1 MKNFFLAV
9 VCVFSFSIAFA
20 QKSLLPVDAGSKI
33 HFVIKNF
40 GINTGGDFTGMKG
53 DIKFNSA
60 NPGESAFDVTVDSKT
75 VDTDNGSR
83 DSHLRDED
91 YFNAD
96 KYPVIRLKSTKVE
109 GTNKANTYMFTGNLT
124 MKGFAKPVHFLFT
137 ATAQNGGYLFAG
149 DFEINRRDFGVG
161 GNSAVLNDNVKVS
174 ISALAK

>member
-9 VCVFSFSIAFA
+9 LCVCSFSVGFA
-20 QKSLLPVDAGSKI
+20 QKNLLPVDAGSKI

-40 GINTGGDFTGMKG
+40 GLNTGGDFSGMKG
-53 DIKFNSA
+53 TIKFDGA
-60 NPGESAFDVTVDSKT
+60 KPGESVFDVTVDSKT

-83 DSHLRDED
+83 DNHLQEED
-91 YFNAD
+91 YFNAS
-96 KYPVIRLKSTKVE
+96 KFPVIRIQSTKIE

-124 MKGFAKPVHFLFT
+124 MKGVTKPVHFLFT
-137 ATAQNGGYLFAG
+137 ATAENGGYLFAG

-174 ISALAK
+174 LSAFAK

>member
-9 VCVFSFSIAFA
+9 VCLCSFSVVFA
-20 QKSLLPVDAGSKI
+20 QKKLLPVDAGSKI

-53 DIKFNSA
+53 DIKFNA
-60 NPGESAFDVTVDSKT
+60 AKPGESAFDVTVASKT

-83 DSHLRDED
+83 DSHLRDKD
-91 YFNAD
+91 YFNVD
-96 KYPVIRLKSTKVE
+96 KYPTIRLQSTKIE
-109 GTNKANTYMFTGNLT
+109 GTNKANTYMFTGNLM
-124 MKGFAKPVHFLFT
+124 MKGVTKPVHFLFT
-137 ATAQNGGYLFAG
+137 ARAQNSGYLFAG

-174 ISALAK
+174 LSALAK